1 MCKSERSIET
11 MAEEIR
17 SGNYA
22 DFGKLLHLCTYIPKE
37 TFEKALKLGYEKEDI
52 YQESVIAFIHALHSF
67 DKNRAAGFRTYA
79 SVCIKNHIVSLLRSG
94 QRAKNSALVD
104 YVSIDE
110 IDIEAKNQPE
120 TDWIEKEAFFD
131 IKKQIIKVLSGF
143 ELEVLRLYLYGS
155 SYKDIAE
162 KLEKSEKSVSN
173 ALSRVRKKL
182 RAAIGPEQ

>member
-1 MCKSERSIET
+1 MFFTELIDPFVKVTNFEWLQGLNIWSIIIRLIISVLIGGIIGLER
-11 MAEEIR
+11 
-17 SGNYA
+17 
-22 DFGKLLHLCTYIPKE
+22 
-37 TFEKALKLGYEKEDI
+37 
-52 YQESVIAFIHALHSF
+52 AFKH
-67 DKNRAAGFRTYA
+67 RAAGFRTYA
-79 SVCIKNHIVSLLRSG
+79 SVCIKNHIVSLLRNG
-94 QRAKNSALVD
+94 QRAKHSALLD

-110 IDIEAKNQPE
+110 IDIESKNQPE

-143 ELEVLRLYLYGS
+143 ELEALRLYLYGF